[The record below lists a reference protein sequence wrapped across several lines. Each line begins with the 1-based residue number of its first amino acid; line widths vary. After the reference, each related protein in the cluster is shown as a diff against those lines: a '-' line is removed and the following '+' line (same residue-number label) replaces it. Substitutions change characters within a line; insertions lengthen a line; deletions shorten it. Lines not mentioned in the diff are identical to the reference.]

1 MPTASY
7 IVQLPTMTQ
16 TTSAVD
22 TSTGSVPSWDI
33 SDAITVTVACVN
45 ATTAPGP
52 KVQVALTS
60 DPSPTWFILSYPTSG
75 ASQVITTSGIAISIA
90 NTGFK
95 QMRVISTSIVTANT
109 VHFGNKTTIL

>member
-7 IVQLPTMTQ
+7 VVQLPTMTQ

-22 TSTGSVPSWDI
+22 TSTGAVPAWDV
-33 SDAITVTVACVN
+33 SDAQAITITCAN

-60 DPSPTWFILSYPTSG
+60 DPAATFFFLSFNSSG
-75 ASQVITTSGIAISIA
+75 FSQIITTSGIAFTIPVTA
-90 NTGFK
+90 YK
-95 QMRVISTSIVTANT
+95 QLRVISTSIVTANT
-109 VHFGNKTTIL
+109 VHNANKLVIL

>member
-1 MPTASY
+1 MPSATY
-7 IVQLPTMTQ
+7 VVQLPTMTQ

-60 DPSPTWFILSYPTSG
+60 DASPTWFILSYNTSG
-75 ASQVITTSGIAISIA
+75 ASQVITTSGIAITIA
-90 NTGFK
+90 NAGFK

-109 VHFGNKTTIL
+109 VHQGNKTTIL